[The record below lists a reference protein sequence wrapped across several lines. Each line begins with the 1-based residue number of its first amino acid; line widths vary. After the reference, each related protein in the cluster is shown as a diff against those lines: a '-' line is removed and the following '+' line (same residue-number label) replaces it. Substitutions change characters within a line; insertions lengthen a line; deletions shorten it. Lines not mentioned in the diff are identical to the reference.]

1 MILPLPLQPYPC
13 VAQELQSNTITI
25 AVITTAITFTKG
37 KDLGAGVM
45 FI

>member
-13 VAQELQSNTITI
+13 VAQELQSNTII
-25 AVITTAITFTKG
+25 MITKRAAIKYLPV
-37 KDLGAGVM
+37 LGAGVM